1 MGGGNIGKVTAPVL
15 LHRRSG
21 TWQSKRDVKTPT
33 SHRGACCERAEEGVR
48 GGGCVGMTLTAEG
61 VPTKRSRWQAATV
74 RGVVQRRDWYRDVL
88 GVSQG

>member
-1 MGGGNIGKVTAPVL
+1 
-15 LHRRSG
+15 
-21 TWQSKRDVKTPT
+21 
-33 SHRGACCERAEEGVR
+33 
-48 GGGCVGMTLTAEG
+48 MTLTAEG